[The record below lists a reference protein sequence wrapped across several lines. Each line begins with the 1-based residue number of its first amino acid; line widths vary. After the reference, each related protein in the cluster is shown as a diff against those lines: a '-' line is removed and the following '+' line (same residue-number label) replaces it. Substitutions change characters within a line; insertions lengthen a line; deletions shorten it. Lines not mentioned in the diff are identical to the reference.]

1 MAETVKTVED
11 YKVGAEDVFLSL
23 SIGEGQ
29 TGTTEVFLGT
39 KPLVTASG
47 DFGNLLIGN
56 GQDLIGKKLSVRS
69 IINDVMSNHNRM
81 SVTYHFKGGTKARNF
96 EADGQVAT
104 NGSLLR
110 FRGTFT
116 FVA

>member
-1 MAETVKTVED
+1 MPEAVKTVED
-11 YKVGAEDVFLSL
+11 YKVAEGDVFLSF

-39 KPLVTASG
+39 KTLLTASG
-47 DFGNLLIGN
+47 DFGELLIGN
-56 GQDLIGKKLSVRS
+56 GQDLIGKKLIVRS
-69 IINDVMSNHNRM
+69 IINDVMSNHNKM
-81 SVTYHFKGGTKARNF
+81 SVTYRFKGGTRARNF
-96 EADGQVAT
+96 EADGEVAT

>member
-1 MAETVKTVED
+1 MAAAVKTVED
-11 YKVGAEDVFLSL
+11 YKVGDRDVFLSL

-69 IINDVMSNHNRM
+69 IVNDVMSHHNRM

-96 EADGQVAT
+96 VADGEVAT